1 MSPQIFGL
9 VILPKI
15 PTSSHFTTVF
25 PIPVSFA
32 CNLLFSLWKF
42 FKGRKQAKT
51 RQNLGDLISYEV
63 IDRLLIRIL
72 YHLLYWKLGGGVSPV
87 CTFVFLSW
95 DIFFPKVFVPF
106 INLVHGFFHSLYY
119 LFICV
124 YRVWKSEDN
133 LECVLSSHHWC
144 SRDGIQVIRLDGFY
158 YLARLTLLFSAT
170 LPVTVTW
177 FSC

>member
-72 YHLLYWKLGGGVSPV
+72 YHLLYWKLGGGVCLQSAHLFSCLGTFSSLKFLFLLLILYMDSFILYTTYLFV
-87 CTFVFLSW
+87 CTGCESQKTTWSVFCLPTT
-95 DIFFPKVFVPF
+95 DVP
-106 INLVHGFFHSLYY
+106 GMES
-119 LFICV
+119 
-124 YRVWKSEDN
+124 R
-133 LECVLSSHHWC
+133 SS
-144 SRDGIQVIRLDGFY
+144 G
-158 YLARLTLLFSAT
+158 
-170 LPVTVTW
+170 
-177 FSC
+177 